1 MPHVRPSRSIR
12 VTLLAATLAALA
24 ATPTPSALA
33 SQPHAG
39 ANHASPEGRT
49 LAHSVLIHMPADE
62 LFRQFT
68 TPEGIV
74 NAWSVAAAKVDFR
87 VGGQIRTS
95 YEPGADLDAP
105 TAIVNTILSF
115 EPGRVLSLKATA
127 PAGAPEWLQLV
138 CNGTHSVIRFEPV
151 SPSVTRLTI
160 TGIGYGTGGAWDEAY
175 AFFERGNAW
184 TLDQMRQKLGAINAT
199 DAREVMAMLASYEG
213 EWIFERTNADGKPF
227 RGRTRFYAMTDG
239 AWIGADG
246 WLGDDEGMHSH
257 AHWVSGIDASTG
269 LVAYTNYFEQGH
281 IGRGHIEM
289 VAPNTLGFN
298 MTIHNAVSGDQAA
311 DAEPATGLA
320 PTPTLMY
327 FEFERTGPDAY
338 TSRMYRGIDRRTEGA
353 TPMMELQYRRVEAV
367 PESHLRMKADRTHD
381 ADATLAPVVTS
392 AIVNAPIAEVWRA
405 WTTSDGLSAMLGRTA
420 TIELRVGGPFEIYF
434 NDAAPE
440 GERGSEGCSV
450 LSFIPGRMLSFSW
463 NAPPQFPHARAHHA
477 HVVVELRPINDSST
491 EITLTHAG
499 LDTLAQQHPQ
509 HADEYRAVRAYFAQ
523 AWPRVMAWCQ
533 ETLGKDE

>member
-1 MPHVRPSRSIR
+1 MLHVRTSRLIR
-12 VTLLAATLAALA
+12 ATCLTAALA
-24 ATPTPSALA
+24 VNGVSPGPIALA
-33 SQPHAG
+33 SQPQA
-39 ANHASPEGRT
+39 APDHASAQGRT
-49 LAHSVLIHMPADE
+49 LTHSVLIHMPADE

-115 EPGRVLSLKATA
+115 EPGRMLSLKATA

-151 SPSVTRLTI
+151 SPHVTRLSI

-184 TLDQMRQKLGAINAT
+184 TLDQMRQKLGAIDAA
-199 DAREVMAMLASYEG
+199 DARDVMTMLASYEG
-213 EWIFERTNADGKPF
+213 EWIFERIGADAKPF

-246 WLGDDEGMHSH
+246 WLGNDEGMHSH

-269 LVAYTNYFEQGH
+269 LVAYANYFEQGH

-289 VAPNTLGFN
+289 VGPETLGFD
-298 MTIHNAVSGDQAA
+298 MTIYNAAPSDR
-311 DAEPATGLA
+311 AEGASPAPA
-320 PTPTLMY
+320 STPTLMY
-327 FEFERTGPDAY
+327 FEFERTAPDAY

-353 TPMMELQYRRVEAV
+353 TPMMELQYRRVDAV
-367 PESHLRMKADRTHD
+367 PETYLRMRGEGARGTDP
-381 ADATLAPVVTS
+381 ALAPVVTS
-392 AIVNAPIAEVWRA
+392 AVVNAPIADVWRA
-405 WTTSDGLSAMLGRTA
+405 WTTSEGLSAMLGRTA
-420 TIELRVGGPFEIYF
+420 TVELRVGGPFEILF
-434 NDAAPE
+434 SDTAPE

-463 NAPPQFPHARAHHA
+463 NAPPQFPHARAHPA

-499 LDTLAQQHPQ
+499 LDTLAHQHPE
-509 HADEYRAVRAYFAQ
+509 HAGEYRAVRAYFAD
-523 AWPRVMAWCQ
+523 AWPRVMAWCK
-533 ETLGKDE
+533 ETMGNDE